1 MKTPVHACR
10 RNQHFIVLTMMIL
23 GVLIAG
29 NLSSAMGND
38 AESVIFV
45 RIPNK
50 PDGQPGIYYE
60 PFMYHFG
67 RSAHVRGSQIVRL
80 APPAPNGRLTVLT
93 EDFFGVEEPELSWD
107 GKKILFA
114 GKKTA
119 KDGWEVWEMN
129 IDGSGKRQI
138 TRGMADVCSPHYLP
152 DGRIVFSSTRHV
164 AMTPERN
171 RDEYDRDHARLA
183 HRCNADG
190 SHVEQITF
198 NVSSDSEFIVMRD
211 GRLLFQ
217 SWQHHGMRF
226 HTSGASAFFTMNP
239 DGTGFIDFWGNHRG
253 GFRWKQREMP
263 DGRIVFIDSVFH
275 HCYGGGQ
282 LAMITPGDPDDPKTL
297 DVLTPDVKKYGPDS
311 PGGRYRDPYPTED
324 GRLLVVWSP
333 KPAWSGY
340 RNPDGPM
347 VKYGIYWFDLDS
359 RKVGQPVYNDE
370 RYQSLNPIFVEPR
383 PVPRIVPDHG
393 IEPEKKTG
401 TLLCLNAYL
410 GQLDKEA
417 FIQPGQI
424 KKVRIIEGFGINDE
438 DPFFRTFPPGIGYS
452 SFGSSS
458 NSISNFEQ
466 KRVVGEVPVEEDGSF
481 YVEVP
486 ADTVLHW
493 QTLDE
498 NGMALQDALTWAW
511 VRPGERRVCIGCH
524 EHRTTIPDLS
534 AVPLAARSGP
544 VKLDPPPE
552 ERRTVDFRRD
562 LTPLIE
568 SKCVRCHNDRE
579 PAGGLDLSHGNELV
593 YQRTAVRSTGA
604 SAIRAAVFNRAYLN
618 LSAAANAKL
627 GKFIYPGFARKSPLI
642 WRLYGHSFLYDAP
655 VNQCPPDTP
664 LSDEEKSLFALWVD
678 LGAQW
683 DNLPGKDEYPSYS
696 RAESA
701 KLAREHDRKILPLQT
716 DAVAATEIRCSECHD
731 LSRVLAQRKTPPQWK
746 ETVDEMAAKRANWI
760 KSQEVDLIA
769 SHLAKITTQAGLIR
783 NWKICGPFDNSGG
796 AGIRTV
802 LPPEQTIDLQASY
815 RGKGKRKAVWKSV
828 TLDNPTGILDL
839 EAHFGRLD
847 SVTGFA
853 YTTIESPRE
862 QTVYLR
868 VSGDDMFEVIVN
880 GKKVVQRLV
889 PQPFEYD
896 KDVVPI
902 RLKKGDNR
910 LLFKIH
916 DFVGRWRLR
925 ARLTRSSSPA
935 SPAADVG
942 LSVKVAETKP

>member
-1 MKTPVHACR
+1 MKSHRVIRPLSLSLFALVVACSTVVGTAAEADR
-10 RNQHFIVLTMMIL
+10 GSESIV
-23 GVLIAG
+23 
-29 NLSSAMGND
+29 
-38 AESVIFV
+38 FV

-50 PDGQPGIYYE
+50 PDGTPGIYYE

-67 RSAHVRGSQIVRL
+67 RSAHVRGSQIVSL
-80 APPAPNGRLTVLT
+80 SPPTPQGKLTVLT
-93 EDFFGVEEPELSWD
+93 EGFFAVEEPELSWD

-119 KDGWEVWEMN
+119 KEGWEVWEMN
-129 IDGSGKRQI
+129 VDGSGKRQV
-138 TRGMADVCSPHYLP
+138 THDMADVCSPHYLP

-164 AMTPERN
+164 AMEPQRN

-190 SHVEQITF
+190 SDVEQITF
-198 NVSSDSEFIVMRD
+198 NVSSDSEFIVLRD

-282 LAMITPGDPDDPKTL
+282 LALITPGDPNDPKTL
-297 DVLTPDVKKYGPDS
+297 EVLTRDVKKYGPDS
-311 PGGRYRDPYPTED
+311 AGGRYRDPYPTQD
-324 GRLLVVWSP
+324 NRLMVVWSP

-347 VKYGIYWFDLDS
+347 VKYGIYWFDFAS
-359 RKVGQPVYNDE
+359 GKAGKPIYNDE
-370 RYQSLNPIFVEPR
+370 RYQSLNPIFVESR
-383 PVPRIVPDHG
+383 PVPPVVPDHG
-393 IEPEKKTG
+393 IEKSKNTG

-417 FIQPGQI
+417 YIRPGQI

-466 KRVVGEVPVEEDGSF
+466 KRVVGEAPVHEDGSF

-511 VRPGERRVCIGCH
+511 VRPGERRVCVGCH
-524 EHRTTIPDLS
+524 EHRTTIPDIDL
-534 AVPLAARSGP
+534 VPQAAKSPP
-544 VKLDPPPE
+544 VQLNTPPA
-552 ERRTVDFRRD
+552 ERPTVDFRRD
-562 LTPLIE
+562 LTPIIE
-568 SKCVRCHNDRE
+568 AKCVRCHGE
-579 PAGGLDLSHGNELV
+579 HQPAAGLDLSRGDQLV
-593 YQRTAVRSTGA
+593 YQRVAIRSTGA
-604 SAIRAAVFNRAYLN
+604 SPIRAAVFNRAYLN

-627 GKFIYPGFARKSPLI
+627 GKFIYPGLARKSPLI
-642 WRLYGHSFLYDAP
+642 WRLYGRSFLYDAQ
-655 VNQCPPDTP
+655 VNQCPPDKP

-683 DNLPGKDEYPSYS
+683 DNLPGKDALVSYS

-701 KLAREHDRKILPLQT
+701 KLARADDKRIPTLFT
-716 DAVAATEIRCSECHD
+716 DAAQATEVRCAECHSVGKVVAA
-731 LSRVLAQRKTPPQWK
+731 RKTASEWR
-746 ETVDEMAAKRANWI
+746 ETVEEMRKKRPAWI
-760 KSQEVDLIA
+760 KPDEVDLIA
-769 SHLAKITTQAGLIR
+769 GYLTQVTEDAGILR
-783 NWKICGPFDNSGG
+783 HWQICGPFENAGG
-796 AGIRTV
+796 AGIRTIYG
-802 LPPEQTIDLQASY
+802 PEKELDFSATY
-815 RGKGKRKAVWKSV
+815 PGKGKRQAAWKRIR
-828 TLDNPTGILDL
+828 LENKTGILDF
-839 EAHFGRLD
+839 EAHFGKLNQVTAYAHT
-847 SVTGFA
+847 SV
-853 YTTIESPRE
+853 YSRE
-862 QTVYLR
+862 DQTVVMR
-868 VSGDDMFEVIVN
+868 ISGDDMFELFVN
-880 GKKVVQRLV
+880 GKKVLQRLV
-889 PQPFEYD
+889 TQPFEYD
-896 KDVVPI
+896 KDVVPV
-902 RLKKGDNR
+902 RLKKGKNDV
-910 LLFKIH
+910 LVKVH
-916 DFVGRWRLR
+916 DFYGPWRLR
-925 ARLTRSSSPA
+925 VRLTESIRPA
-935 SPAADVG
+935 SPAAQ
-942 LSVKVAETKP
+942 VATKQEVAAR